1 MADTET
7 NREVEREVTRV
18 MISKSLLCYY
28 KLRFRLQCTELEEKM
43 YFLLFLW

>member
-7 NREVEREVTRV
+7 NWEVEREVTQV

-28 KLRFRLQCTELEEKM
+28 KLRLQCTELAEKM